1 MKTLT
6 TVVLATLAAHSFA
19 GQEIAPP
26 SASSKGVV
34 DPAEPAFGEVELQ
47 VDAYGTYVDA
57 GSSDGDGFGGGLA
70 INYFFHRN
78 FGLSLD
84 TNASE
89 GDSDTV
95 WQHSV
100 GLIGRYPFE
109 LNGVF
114 LSPYFKI
121 AGGIQSQDG
130 TDAFLALGGGLEWR
144 VNPHLGLFTEAT
156 YGFVQDDADF
166 VNIRAGVRFVF

>member
-6 TVVLATLAAHSFA
+6 AIALATFAAHSFA

-26 SASSKGVV
+26 RSSGKDVV
-34 DPAEPAFGEVELQ
+34 APEPAFGETELQ
-47 VDAYGTYVDA
+47 VDVYGAYVDA

-114 LSPYFKI
+114 LSPYLKV

-156 YGFVQDDADF
+156 YGFVQDNADF
-166 VNIRAGVRFVF
+166 VTIRAGVRFVF

>member
-6 TVVLATLAAHSFA
+6 AIALVSLAAFSYA

-26 SASSKGVV
+26 TDSNKNVV
-34 DPAEPAFGEVELQ
+34 APEPAFGETELQ
-47 VDAYGTYVDA
+47 FDVYGAYVDA
-57 GSSDGDGFGGGLA
+57 GRTDGDGFGGGVA

-78 FGLSLD
+78 FGFSLD

-89 GDSDTV
+89 GDSDTI
-95 WQHSV
+95 WQHSI

-109 LNGVF
+109 VNGIF
-114 LSPYFKI
+114 LSPYVKL
-121 AGGIQSQDG
+121 AGGIQSHG
-130 TDAFLALGGGLEWR
+130 GSDAFFALGGGLEWR
-144 VNPHLGLFTEAT
+144 VKPNFGLFTEAT
-156 YGFVQDDADF
+156 YGFVEDNADF